1 MPPVTLLYHY
11 HFPNMPLLIWWCIN
25 QQWLCICTGWSKRNV
40 IYPVFSKWMY
50 ANFIRYANIL
60 FFQKKKKKQE
70 FVDYL
75 ILDLV
80 TYLEYLTVSCDDKL
94 LRSYICM
101 LASFLSLFWQI
112 YKLKC
117 YISTQYKTGFCPSYL
132 SQLYL
137 DPGLIYI
144 LVPGPMAK
152 EHGEPLVPIGTTIQ
166 D

>member
-1 MPPVTLLYHY
+1 MYWMIKTQRYISRIFEMNVCKLYKV
-11 HFPNMPLLIWWCIN
+11 C
-25 QQWLCICTGWSKRNV
+25 K
-40 IYPVFSKWMY
+40 YPFFS
-50 ANFIRYANIL
+50 
-60 FFQKKKKKQE
+60 KKKKKQE